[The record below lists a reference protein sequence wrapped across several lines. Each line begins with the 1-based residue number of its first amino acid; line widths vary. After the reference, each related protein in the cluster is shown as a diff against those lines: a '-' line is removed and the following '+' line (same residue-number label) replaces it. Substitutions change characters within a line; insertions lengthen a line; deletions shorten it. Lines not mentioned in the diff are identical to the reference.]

1 LKFLNWDFTFHV
13 TVRDAL
19 PLLLRMKQLREQ
31 LGEQAL
37 PLHS

>member
-19 PLLLRMKQLREQ
+19 PLLLRMEQLR
-31 LGEQAL
+31 EQAL
-37 PLHS
+37 PLDS

>member
-1 LKFLNWDFTFHV
+1 LKFLNGDFTFHV

-19 PLLLRMKQLREQ
+19 PLLLRMEQLR
-31 LGEQAL
+31 EQAL